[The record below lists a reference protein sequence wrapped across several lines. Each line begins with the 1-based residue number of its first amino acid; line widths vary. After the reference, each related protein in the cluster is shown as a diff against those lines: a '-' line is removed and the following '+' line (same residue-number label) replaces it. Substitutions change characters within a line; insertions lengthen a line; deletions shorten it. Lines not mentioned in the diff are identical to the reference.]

1 MPHPGQ
7 GAEVPAAADGERLDR
22 YVALLTGSSRSAVA
36 RAIRSGEVL
45 LDGEPVTKGSTRLA
59 AGDLLEVR
67 FEPRPDVEV
76 PRPQEGVELVV
87 VHEDDQLAVIDKP
100 AGLVVHPAP
109 GHPDNTLYNGLLA
122 RYPGIARVGDP
133 TRPGIVHRLDRMTSG
148 LLVVALTPSAHE
160 SLVSQLAHHGVERVY
175 SAMVAGHLAAPHG
188 VVDAP
193 IGRSRRNPLR
203 MTVAAGAKQA
213 RTHFEVV
220 EEFGEPEC
228 TLLRCRLETGRTHQ
242 IRVHMRSIG
251 HPVMGDEL
259 YGTVRPGV
267 SPPRMFLHAE
277 ALGFLHPESGEPVRF
292 TSALPADLAGWLDSM
307 RGARP
312 AG

>member
-1 MPHPGQ
+1 
-7 GAEVPAAADGERLDR
+7 
-22 YVALLTGSSRSAVA
+22 
-36 RAIRSGEVL
+36 
-45 LDGEPVTKGSTRLA
+45 
-59 AGDLLEVR
+59 
-67 FEPRPDVEV
+67 
-76 PRPQEGVELVV
+76 
-87 VHEDDQLAVIDKP
+87 
-100 AGLVVHPAP
+100 
-109 GHPDNTLYNGLLA
+109 
-122 RYPGIARVGDP
+122 
-133 TRPGIVHRLDRMTSG
+133 
-148 LLVVALTPSAHE
+148 
-160 SLVSQLAHHGVERVY
+160 
-175 SAMVAGHLAAPHG
+175 
-188 VVDAP
+188 
-193 IGRSRRNPLR
+193 